1 MTISYEQALTGWL
14 VICLIILVCIVIT
27 AVRLS
32 SSGKIKK
39 SSLIYFTGSF
49 IIAALAVFGGLFLR
63 ADEIYRYDS
72 IDFEN
77 SGNTYNLVYEV
88 SRIDDTD
95 KVKVIYLDKSFNIH
109 EVEVDLS
116 DSIIGTTVCSIGLD
130 GEYTKYLDIGSL
142 RIEKEQTRNLLVL
155 NKYWAIQLG
164 LMEATGSEDEKPFN
178 FNGLDEILEATPSE
192 VKK

>member
-14 VICLIILVCIVIT
+14 VICLIILVCILIT
-27 AVRLS
+27 AVKLS
-32 SSGKIKK
+32 SSGKIKQ
-39 SSLIYFTGSF
+39 STLVYFTGAF
-49 IIAALAVFGGLFLR
+49 TVVTLAVFGGLFLR
-63 ADEIYRYDS
+63 ADEVYRYDN

-130 GEYTKYLDIGSL
+130 GKYNKYLDLGAL
-142 RIEKEQTRNLLVL
+142 RVEKEQTRNLLVL

-164 LMEATGSEDEKPFN
+164 LMEATGNDDEKPFN
-178 FNGLDEILEATPSE
+178 FNGLDEVLEATPSE
-192 VKK
+192 VKE

>member
-14 VICLIILVCIVIT
+14 VICLILLVCILIT
-27 AVRLS
+27 GVKLS
-32 SSGKIKK
+32 SSGKFKK
-39 SSLIYFTGSF
+39 SNLIYFTGSF
-49 IIAALAVFGGLFLR
+49 IVVALAVFGGLFLR
-63 ADEIYRYDS
+63 ADEVYRYDN

-77 SGNTYNLVYEV
+77 SGNTYSLVYEV
-88 SRIDDTD
+88 SRINDTD

-130 GEYTKYLDIGSL
+130 GKYNKYLDLGAL

-164 LMEATGSEDEKPFN
+164 LIEATGSDDEKPFN
-178 FNGLDEILEATPSE
+178 FNGLDEVLEATPSE
-192 VKK
+192 VKE